1 MPAKEL
7 MNSEEM
13 ARTLNRIVF
22 QILENVKDAKEI
34 CLVGIRRGGA
44 HLADRLG
51 EIFKSE
57 GYNNIQIGYLD
68 ITLYR
73 DDLTSIAE
81 YPLLQGGTELEF
93 DVKGRHIVL
102 VDDVIY
108 TGRTTRAAMDALID
122 LGRPKKISMAVLVDR
137 GHRELPV
144 QPDFIGKVI
153 PPTSNDE
160 IIEVS
165 LKEQAGNDSVTIQKK
180 I

>member
-1 MPAKEL
+1 MPSKEL
-7 MNSEEM
+7 MNSDEM
-13 ARTLNRIVF
+13 SRTLNRMVF
-22 QILENVKDAKEI
+22 QILENVKDAKEV

-57 GYNNIQIGYLD
+57 GYNNIQVGYLD

-73 DDLTSIAE
+73 DDLTTIAE
-81 YPLLQGGTELEF
+81 YPLLQGTEIDF
-93 DVKGRHIVL
+93 DVRGRHIVL

-153 PPTSNDE
+153 PTSNDE
-160 IIEVS
+160 IIEVA